1 MQINFSP
8 LKLKIML
15 LQLIWFLS
23 QELKQTGVIA
33 ASAGNHALAVAYHGK
48 DLNIPVTVVMPTVAP
63 LVKVQRC
70 RDYGA
75 NVIIH
80 GRDINEVRYQFKVQV
95 LYQMIRDCKC

>member
-1 MQINFSP
+1 MVFKIWP
-8 LKLKIML
+8 LL
-15 LQLIWFLS
+15 

-33 ASAGNHALAVAYHGK
+33 ASAGNHALAVAYHGA
-48 DLNIPVTVVMPTVAP
+48 DLNVPVTVVMPTVAP

-80 GRDINEVRYQFKVQV
+80 GKDINEVRYQYKKYKNWIK
-95 LYQMIRDCKC
+95 LSL